1 MKCKGLIGLLLA
13 VICGLGFI
21 AADVEAQQNTGAIV
35 GTVLDEQGN
44 PLVGAEVSIAELNLV
59 TTTNPQGR
67 FRLTGIPAGPHAVLV
82 IYLSAAAGDARQVV
96 IEPGSTTD
104 LEFRLKRF
112 AEEIEVRAPILEG
125 EASALNQQKNA
136 PNITNVVSSDQMGRF
151 PDPNAAEATQRIPA
165 VTLQRDQGEGRY
177 ILVRGTEA
185 RLNSTTVDGER
196 IPSPEADGRDIALDV
211 IPADLLQSIEVSKAL
226 TPDMDG
232 DAIGGSVNLVTKRAP
247 ESNRISATLAT
258 GYNTLTEGNIANGNF
273 AWGSRFG
280 PEKKLGVLFA
290 GSYYSTDRGSDTFE
304 AEYDDGDL
312 ENFELRDYILTRT
325 RTGATVSLDYRMSD
339 RTSLFA
345 RGLWNDYK
353 DDEVRRAMINA
364 VGDDEIIREVR
375 DRVQKS
381 LITSFTVG
389 GERQI
394 GTTSTVDFRV
404 ASNYAE
410 EKTPD
415 QFTSSFIQEDVEFDP
430 NVSPDSID
438 PDNIRANPLNEDINE
453 FFLDEI
459 ARESKH
465 AEEKDLVGA
474 ANYSRAFYRD
484 ASFNGSWKFGG
495 KLRFKEKNQNAD
507 VFVFEPDDDFALTQV
522 LSNYRS
528 ETDFLDGR
536 YENGLFGDP
545 VKIRRLITTIPGE
558 GELDPEEDLADFDSS
573 EDTQAVFGMLDLT
586 LGSKMSWVAGLRI
599 ERTKTDYTAYELDF
613 DEEGDFAGLAPVT
626 GGNDYTEIL
635 PMIHFKYQLNDR
647 TNLRAAVTR
656 TFARPNFIDLAPYQ
670 LIIREDEEIE
680 RGNPSLEPTKSW
692 NLDFFAERY
701 FEPVGIISGG
711 IFYKKLTD
719 NIFTFNFEE
728 DFEGNEFDVT
738 QKRNGGEAEILG
750 AEVAFQR
757 SLPGGFGIYFNY
769 TFVDSEAEYP
779 ERGTARLQGQAEQT
793 GNLALSLER
802 GRFSGRISANRNS
815 GYILEIGEEA
825 AEDIWIDEH
834 LQFDFSAAFRLTN
847 VFSLS
852 LQLMNL
858 GDEPYRVYEGRRN
871 RPIQEEL
878 YGTWGTLGL
887 KINL

>member
-1 MKCKGLIGLLLA
+1 MKCKALIGFLLVA
-13 VICGLGFI
+13 TCGLAFF
-21 AADVEAQQNTGAIV
+21 APNATAQNTGAIV
-35 GTVLDEQGN
+35 GTVLDERGN
-44 PLVGAEVSIAELNLV
+44 PLVGAEVTIPKLNLV
-59 TTTNPQGR
+59 TSTDAQGR
-67 FRLTGIPAGPHAVLV
+67 FRLTGIPAGSQSVVVL
-82 IYLSAAAGDARQVV
+82 YLSAAAGDAREIV
-96 IEPGSTTD
+96 IEPGKTAD
-104 LEFRLKRF
+104 MEFRLKRF

-125 EASALNQQKNA
+125 EASALNQQKSA

-247 ESNRISATLAT
+247 ESNRISATLAA
-258 GYNTLTEGNIANGNF
+258 GFNTLTEGDIKNGNF

-280 PEKKLGVLFA
+280 AEKKLGVLFA

-304 AEYDDGDL
+304 VEYDDGDL

-325 RTGATVSLDYRMSD
+325 RTGATVALDYRLSD
-339 RTSLFA
+339 RASWFA

-364 VGDDEIIREVR
+364 VGDDEIVREVR

-381 LITSFTVG
+381 LITSLTLG
-389 GERQI
+389 GERQL
-394 GTTSTVDFRV
+394 GTTSTLDFRV
-404 ASNYAE
+404 ASNRAKE
-410 EKTPD
+410 ETPD
-415 QFTSSFIQEDVEFDP
+415 QFTSAFIQEDVEFDP
-430 NVSPDSID
+430 NVTPNSID
-438 PDNIRANPLNEDINE
+438 PDNIRANPLNQDIDE

-459 ARESKH
+459 AHESKS

-474 ANYSRAFYRD
+474 ANYAHAFYRD
-484 ASFNGSWKFGG
+484 ASLSGTWKLGA
-495 KLRFKEKNQNAD
+495 KLRFKEKKQNTD
-507 VFVFEPDDDFALTQV
+507 VFVFEPDDDFAMTEV

-528 ETDFLDGR
+528 ETTFLDGR
-536 YENGLFGDP
+536 YDNGLFGDP
-545 VKIRRLITTIPGE
+545 QGIRRLITQLDGE

-573 EDTQAVFGMLDLT
+573 EDTQAVFGMIDLN
-586 LGSKMSWVAGLRI
+586 LGSKMSWVAGLRV

-613 DEEGDFAGLAPVT
+613 DEEGDFVGLTPVT
-626 GGNDYTEIL
+626 GGNDYTELL
-635 PMIHFKYQLNDR
+635 PMIHWKYQLDDR

-680 RGNPSLEPTKSW
+680 RGNPTLEPTKSW
-692 NLDFFAERY
+692 NVDFFAERY
-701 FEPVGIISGG
+701 FEPVGILSGG
-711 IFYKKLTD
+711 VFYKKLTD

-728 DFEGNEFDVT
+728 DFEGDEFDVT
-738 QKRNGGEAEILG
+738 QKRNGGEASILG
-750 AEVAFQR
+750 AEMSVQR
-757 SLPGGFGIYFNY
+757 NLPGGFGIYFNY

-779 ERGTARLQGQAEQT
+779 ERGKSRLQGQAEQT

-802 GRFSGRISANRNS
+802 GRFSGRVSANRNS
-815 GYILEIGEEA
+815 GYILEIGDEAEE
-825 AEDIWIDEH
+825 DVWIDEH
-834 LQFDFSAAFRLTN
+834 LQIDFSGSLRLTN
-847 VFSLS
+847 SLSLS

-858 GDEPYRVYEGRRN
+858 TDEPYRVYEGTAS
-871 RPIQEEL
+871 RPIQEEI
-878 YGTWGTLGL
+878 YGLWGTLAL

>member
-1 MKCKGLIGLLLA
+1 MKCNGLVGILL
-13 VICGLGFI
+13 VVCGLTFLAPSAI
-21 AADVEAQQNTGAIV
+21 AQNTGAIV

-44 PLVGAEVSIAELNLV
+44 PLVGAEVSIAEVNLV
-59 TTTNPQGR
+59 TSTDAQGR
-67 FRLTGIPAGPHAVLV
+67 FRLQGIPVGPQKVLV
-82 IYLSAAAGDARQVV
+82 LYLSAAAGDAREIV
-96 IEPGSTTD
+96 IEAGKTTD
-104 LEFRLKRF
+104 LQFSLKRF

-136 PNITNVVSSDQMGRF
+136 PNITNVVSADQMGRF

-165 VTLQRDQGEGRY
+165 ITLQRDQGEGRY

-247 ESNRISATLAT
+247 ESNRISATLAS
-258 GYNTLTEGNIANGNF
+258 GWNTLTEGGIQNGNF

-280 PEKKLGVLFA
+280 AEKKLGVLFA

-325 RTGATVSLDYRMSD
+325 RTGATVALDYRLSD

-375 DRVQKS
+375 DRVQQSKIMS
-381 LITSFTVG
+381 ITLG
-389 GERQI
+389 GERQL
-394 GTTSTVDFRV
+394 GTTSTVDFRI
-404 ASNYAE
+404 ASNQSE
-410 EKTPD
+410 EETPD
-415 QFTSSFIQEDVEFDP
+415 QFTSAFIQEDVEFDP

-438 PDNIRANPLNEDINE
+438 PDNIRANPLNEDIDE

-459 ARESKH
+459 ARESKS

-474 ANYSRAFYRD
+474 ANFARAFYRD
-484 ASFNGSWKFGG
+484 ASFNGTWKVGA
-495 KLRFKEKNQNAD
+495 KLRFKEKNQNSD
-507 VFVFEPDDDFALTQV
+507 VFVFEPDDDFAMTDV
-522 LSNYRS
+522 LSDYQS

-536 YENGLFGDP
+536 YANGLFGDP
-545 VKIRRLITTIPGE
+545 SEIRRLITTLDGE
-558 GELDPEEDLADFDSS
+558 GEFDPEEDLADFDSS
-573 EDTQAVFGMLDLT
+573 EDTQAVFGMLNLN
-586 LGSKMSWVAGLRI
+586 LGSKMSWVAGLRV
-599 ERTKTDYTAYELDF
+599 ERTKTDYTANELAF
-613 DEEGDFAGLAPVT
+613 DEDGDFTGLTPVT
-626 GGNDYTEIL
+626 GGNDYTEVL
-635 PMIHFKYQLNDR
+635 PMIHWKYQLNDR
-647 TNLRAAVTR
+647 TNLRAALTR

-670 LIIREDEEIE
+670 LIVREDEEIE
-680 RGNPSLEPTKSW
+680 RGNPALEPTKSW
-692 NLDFFAERY
+692 NLDLFAERY

-711 IFYKKLTD
+711 LFYKKLSD

-728 DFEGNEFDVT
+728 DFQGDEFDIT
-738 QKRNGGEAEILG
+738 QKRNGGDATLMG

-757 SLPGGFGIYFNY
+757 SLPGGFGVYFNY

-802 GRFSGRISANRNS
+802 GRFSGRISANHNS

-825 AEDIWIDEH
+825 AEDIVIDEH
-834 LQFDFSAAFRLTN
+834 LQFDFSASLRLTN
-847 VFSLS
+847 MLSLS

-858 GDEPYRVYEGRRN
+858 GDEPYRVYEGRSD
-871 RPIQEEL
+871 RPIQEEY
-878 YGTWGTLGL
+878 YGSWGTLGL

>member
-1 MKCKGLIGLLLA
+1 MKCKGLIVCILAATFGLALPA
-13 VICGLGFI
+13 H
-21 AADVEAQQNTGAIV
+21 DVLAQQATGAIV
-35 GTVLDEQGN
+35 GTVLDGQGN
-44 PLVGAEVSIAELNLV
+44 PLVGAEVTIAGLNLA
-59 TTTNPQGR
+59 TSSDAQGR
-67 FRLTGIPAGPHAVLV
+67 FRLPGIPVGPQKVV
-82 IYLSAAAGDARQVV
+82 VSYLSAASVDARDIV
-96 IEPGSTTD
+96 IEAGKTAD
-104 LEFRLKRF
+104 LQFTLHSFGEV
-112 AEEIEVRAPILEG
+112 IEVRAPLLEG
-125 EASALNQQKNA
+125 QASALNQQKNA

-247 ESNRISATLAT
+247 ESNRISATLAS
-258 GYNTLTEGNIANGNF
+258 GFNTLTEGGIQNGNF

-280 PEKKLGVLFA
+280 AEKKLGVLFA

-325 RTGATVSLDYRMSD
+325 RTGATIALDYRLSD
-339 RTSLFA
+339 RTALFA

-375 DRVQKS
+375 DRVQQSK
-381 LITSFTVG
+381 ITSITIG
-389 GERQI
+389 AERQV
-394 GTTSTVDFRV
+394 GTTSTMDFRI
-404 ASNYAE
+404 ASNQARE
-410 EKTPD
+410 ETPD
-415 QFTSSFIQEDVEFDP
+415 QFTSMFIQEDVEFDP
-430 NVSPDSID
+430 NVDPDSID
-438 PDNIRANPLNEDINE
+438 PDNIRANPLNENINE

-459 ARESKH
+459 ARESKS
-465 AEEKDLVGA
+465 AEEKDLVGS
-474 ANYSRAFYRD
+474 ANYTRAFYRD
-484 ASFNGSWKFGG
+484 ASFSGTWKMGA
-495 KLRFKEKNQNAD
+495 KMRFKEKNQNAD
-507 VFVFEPDDDFALTQV
+507 VFIFEADDDYAMTGV
-522 LSNYRS
+522 LSDYRS

-536 YENGLFGDP
+536 YVNGLFGDP
-545 VKIRRLITTIPGE
+545 AAIRRLITTLDGE
-558 GELDPEEDLADFDSS
+558 GEFDPEEDLADFDSS
-573 EDTQAVFGMLDLT
+573 EDTQAAYGMFDLN
-586 LGSKMSWVAGLRI
+586 LGSRFSSVAGVRV
-599 ERTKTDYTAYELDF
+599 ERTKTDYVANELAF
-613 DEEGDFAGLAPVT
+613 DEEGDFTGLTPVT
-626 GGNDYTEIL
+626 GGNEYTEIL
-635 PMIHFKYQLNDR
+635 PMVHLKYQLDDR

-680 RGNPSLEPTKSW
+680 RGNPALEPTKSW
-692 NLDFFAERY
+692 NLDLFAERY

-711 IFYKKLTD
+711 LFYKKLSD

-728 DFEGNEFDVT
+728 DFEGDEFDVI
-738 QKRNGGEAEILG
+738 QKRNGGEANIKG
-750 AEVAFQR
+750 AEFALQR
-757 SLPGGFGIYFNY
+757 NLPAGFGIYFNY
-769 TFVDSEAEYP
+769 TLVDSEAEYP

-793 GNLALSLER
+793 GNLAFSLER
-802 GRFSGRISANRNS
+802 GRFSGRISGNYNS

-825 AEDIWIDEH
+825 AEDIVIDEH
-834 LQFDFSAAFRLTN
+834 LQIDFSASLVLTDKL
-847 VFSLS
+847 SLS

-858 GDEPYRVYEGRRN
+858 GDEPYRVYEGRAD
-871 RPIQEEL
+871 RPIQEEY
-878 YGTWGTLGL
+878 YGSWGVLGL
-887 KINL
+887 KFNL

>member
-1 MKCKGLIGLLLA
+1 MKCKGLIGFLLVAAFGLA
-13 VICGLGFI
+13 LFAPDAI
-21 AADVEAQQNTGAIV
+21 AQNTGAIV

-44 PLVGAEVSIAELNLV
+44 PLVGAEVTIAELNLV
-59 TTTNPQGR
+59 TSTDAQGR
-67 FRLTGIPAGPHAVLV
+67 FRLQGIPVGSQKVVAL
-82 IYLSAAAGDARQVV
+82 YLSAAAVDARDVV
-96 IEPGSTTD
+96 IEAGKTTD
-104 LEFRLKRF
+104 LQFSLKRF
-112 AEEIEVRAPILEG
+112 SEEIEVRAPILEG

-136 PNITNVVSSDQMGRF
+136 PNITNVVSADQMGRF

-165 VTLQRDQGEGRY
+165 ITLQRDQGEGRY

-258 GYNTLTEGNIANGNF
+258 GWNTLTEGGIQNGNF

-280 PEKKLGVLFA
+280 AEKKLGVLFA

-304 AEYDDGDL
+304 VEYDDGDL

-325 RTGATVSLDYRMSD
+325 RTGATVALDYRLSD

-364 VGDDEIIREVR
+364 VGDDEIVRELR
-375 DRVQKS
+375 DRVQQSKIMS
-381 LITSFTVG
+381 ITVG
-389 GERQI
+389 GERQL
-394 GTTSTVDFRV
+394 GTTSTVDFRI
-404 ASNYAE
+404 ASNQSE
-410 EKTPD
+410 EETPD
-415 QFTSSFIQEDVEFDP
+415 QFTSAFIQEDVEFDP

-438 PDNIRANPLNEDINE
+438 PDNIRANPLNQDIDE

-459 ARESKH
+459 ARESKS

-474 ANYSRAFYRD
+474 ANFERAFYRD
-484 ASFNGSWKFGG
+484 ASFNGTWKLGA
-495 KLRFKEKNQNAD
+495 KVRFKEKNQNSD
-507 VFVFEPDDDFALTQV
+507 VFVFEPDDDFALIDV
-522 LSNYRS
+522 LSDYQS

-536 YENGLFGDP
+536 YDNGLFGDP
-545 VKIRRLITTIPGE
+545 TEIRRLITTLDGE
-558 GELDPEEDLADFDSS
+558 GEFDPEEDLADFDSS
-573 EDTQAVFGMLDLT
+573 EDTQAVFGMLNLN
-586 LGSKMSWVAGLRI
+586 LGSKMSWVAGLRL
-599 ERTKTDYTAYELDF
+599 ERTKTDYTANELAF
-613 DEEGDFAGLAPVT
+613 DEDGDFTGLTPVT

-635 PMIHFKYQLNDR
+635 PMIHWKYQLNDR
-647 TNLRAAVTR
+647 TNLRAALTR

-670 LIIREDEEIE
+670 LIVREDEEIE
-680 RGNPSLEPTKSW
+680 RGNPALEPTKSW
-692 NLDFFAERY
+692 NVDLFAERY

-711 IFYKKLTD
+711 VFYKKLSD

-728 DFEGNEFDVT
+728 DFQGDEFDIT
-738 QKRNGGEAEILG
+738 QKRNGGDANIMG

-757 SLPGGFGIYFNY
+757 SLPGGFGVYFNY

-802 GRFSGRISANRNS
+802 GRFSGRISANHNS

-825 AEDIWIDEH
+825 AEDIVIDEH
-834 LQFDFSAAFRLTN
+834 LQFDFSASLRLTN
-847 VFSLS
+847 MLSLS

-858 GDEPYRVYEGRRN
+858 GDEPYRVYEGRSD
-871 RPIQEEL
+871 RPIQEEY
-878 YGTWGTLGL
+878 YGSWGTLGL